1 MSYPIQGPSSQPYG
15 AYTFNSPVKQRQ
27 KRQYAQ
33 SLQQQQRRRQQTQQ
47 PPSSLPISRRENVV
61 DAYTWNAAAKT
72 AKTKPNESPL
82 KHAAPGVAQLDA
94 PPSWLE
100 GRKYAVLVDAG
111 SSGSRMQVYSWKD
124 PKIERAQRASKG
136 LGAKVLPKVEKGT
149 WENSG
154 VEWSHKVEPG
164 LSSFGDHP
172 ADVGNYLKGLLDH
185 AEKIVPPSAWAETP
199 IYVMAT
205 AGMRLLPDQ
214 QRQAVLG
221 ETCRYIR
228 EHTNFSLDGGGCDE
242 HVQVISGE
250 EEGLLG
256 WISVNYLMDGFHIR
270 GKKPSLDGE
279 TDIMEGKSTFGFLDM
294 GGASTQIAFEPSK
307 KALQGEGAAAEADL
321 TTVPLRMLDGTEVSH
336 KVFVTT
342 FLGYGT
348 NQARQRYID
357 LLRSDAV
364 KAQEPKQPLSDPCL
378 PNGLQLAQVEG
389 KPDVSLMGA
398 GNFTACLE
406 SMHPLLD
413 KEAVCDKPPC
423 LFHGVHVPKI
433 DFSVNHFIGVS
444 EYWFSSQDV
453 FGLGGVY
460 DFVDFQKAAVD
471 FCEKP
476 WAELK
481 QHLDAGD
488 LFGPEVQLSR
498 LQTQCFKAAWM
509 VTVLHEGIGIPRIVD
524 HKGAGDGTDHAD
536 EAQGKGEQKN
546 LFQSVN
552 DIDGFSVSWTLGKA
566 VLEASRDIPPAPGS
580 LPSPFDELAISNSK
594 LGKWDPFRPKWP
606 TTGEGSAFPP
616 ALGSASRHASPISLI
631 IMVAVFLLL
640 LVTCIC
646 TRGRGPRATRRRAA
660 IKDMLPPPVGTLG
673 GFCSSKRNGRGD
685 YVLASMEE
693 AGGDAS
699 KRGFWSN
706 LGKRAD
712 GKDYSPTM
720 EAEFGFSSEGSSE
733 ESSGASS
740 GSAGRGTRT
749 SSSRKRA
756 GTGVVGALGWPVRR
770 VALAMSSTFPSLFP
784 RRAARSKKRNSS
796 LPLSRDTAGTDGTL
810 GHGARIAAR
819 RGAATPTMVRVSRP
833 TSPTFTGITTG
844 TSISRPASRTSSRA
858 PTPVL
863 GHRLTSATL
872 STRSGLTTPGG
883 SGGLVSGAVPASG
896 PSSPLSERNTQ
907 TRPGLF
913 SASMSRAHS
922 VADLAATE
930 TGLLAPATR
939 TPSRQGS
946 PAPHLGPMSELDND
960 DGSAHP

>member
-1 MSYPIQGPSSQPYG
+1 MSYPIQGSSSQPYG
-15 AYTFNSPVKQRQ
+15 AYTFNTPVKQRQ
-27 KRQYAQ
+27 RRQLASSSQ
-33 SLQQQQRRRQQTQQ
+33 QKQQQRRTQ
-47 PPSSLPISRRENVV
+47 SSHLVQRENVA
-61 DAYTWNAAAKT
+61 DAYTWNAAKT
-72 AKTKPNESPL
+72 AKTKLNESPL
-82 KHAAPGVAQLDA
+82 KGAAPGAAQLDA
-94 PPSWLE
+94 PSSWLE
-100 GRKYAVLVDAG
+100 GRKYAVLIDAG

-124 PKIERAQRASKG
+124 PKLERALRASKG
-136 LGAKVLPKVEKGT
+136 LDAKVLPKVEKGT

-154 VEWSHKVEPG
+154 VDWSLKVEPG

-172 ADVGNYLKGLLDH
+172 ADVGKYLKELLDH
-185 AEKIVPPSAWAETP
+185 AEKIVPQSAWAETP

-214 QRQAVLG
+214 QREAVLS

-228 EHTNFSLDGGGCDE
+228 EHTSFSIDGGGCSE

-256 WISVNYLMDGFHIR
+256 WISINYLMDGFHIR

-348 NQARQRYID
+348 NQARNRYID
-357 LLRSDAV
+357 LLRSDDA
-364 KAQEPKQPLSDPCL
+364 KAQSPKHALADPCL
-378 PNGLQLAQVEG
+378 PSGLQLSDIEG
-389 KPDVSLMGA
+389 KPDLSLTGT

-413 KEAVCDKPPC
+413 KEAVCHKPPC

-471 FCEKP
+471 FCGKP

-481 QHLDAGD
+481 QHLAAGD
-488 LFGPEVQLSR
+488 LFGPEVQLNR

-580 LPSPFDELAISNSK
+580 LPSPFDELNKSNSK

-616 ALGSASRHASPISLI
+616 ALGNASRHVSPVSLI
-631 IMVAVFLLL
+631 VMVAVFLVLL
-640 LVTCIC
+640 ITCVC

-660 IKDMLPPPVGTLG
+660 IKEMLPPPLGTLG
-673 GFCSSKRNGRGD
+673 GLCSSKRNGRGD

-693 AGGDAS
+693 ATGDVS
-699 KRGFWSN
+699 KRGFWSK

-712 GKDYSPTM
+712 AKDYSPTM

-733 ESSGASS
+733 ESSGSS
-740 GSAGRGTRT
+740 GSAGRG
-749 SSSRKRA
+749 SWASSRKRSN
-756 GTGVVGALGWPVRR
+756 TGVVGILGWPVRR
-770 VALAMSSTFPSLFP
+770 VALALTSTFPSLAP
-784 RRAARSKKRNSS
+784 RRTSRPKKRNSS
-796 LPLSRDTAGTDGTL
+796 LPTSRDTADLL
-810 GHGARIAAR
+810 GNGARIAAR
-819 RGAATPTMVRVSRP
+819 RGAATPTMVRISRP
-833 TSPTFTGITTG
+833 ASPTFTGITSG
-844 TSISRPASRTSSRA
+844 TAISRPASRTSSRA

-872 STRSGLTTPGG
+872 TTRSGLTTPGG
-883 SGGLVSGAVPASG
+883 TLHASSVAAGGALSPTG
-896 PSSPLSERNTQ
+896 PGSPLGERHA
-907 TRPGLF
+907 RPNLF
-913 SASMSRAHS
+913 AASLSRAHS
-922 VADLAATE
+922 VTDMSSIE
-930 TGLLAPATR
+930 SGLLVAPTTR

-946 PAPHLGPMSELDND
+946 PAPHLSPMSELRNG
-960 DGSAHP
+960 DGSPEV

>member
-1 MSYPIQGPSSQPYG
+1 MSYPIQGSSSQPYG
-15 AYTFNSPVKQRQ
+15 AYTFNTPVKQRQ
-27 KRQYAQ
+27 RQKLAQ
-33 SLQQQQRRRQQTQQ
+33 RANQQRSQQRQQPRSEQVA
-47 PPSSLPISRRENVV
+47 IRENVA
-61 DAYTWNAAAKT
+61 DALTWNAAAKA
-72 AKTKPNESPL
+72 AKPKLNESPL
-82 KHAAPGVAQLDA
+82 KGAAPGAAQLDA
-94 PPSWLE
+94 PASWLE

-124 PKIERAQRASKG
+124 PKLERALRASKG
-136 LGAKVLPKVEKGT
+136 LDATVLPKVEKGT

-154 VEWSHKVEPG
+154 VDWSMKVEPG
-164 LSSFGDHP
+164 LSSYGDHP
-172 ADVGNYLKGLLDH
+172 ADVGSYLKELLDH

-205 AGMRLLPDQ
+205 AGMRLLPEN
-214 QRQAVLG
+214 QRQAVLS

-228 EHTNFSLDGGGCDE
+228 EHTSFSIDGGGCSE

-270 GKKPSLDGE
+270 GKQASLDGE
-279 TDIMEGKSTFGFLDM
+279 TDVVEGKSTFGFLDM

-307 KALQGEGAAAEADL
+307 KALQGEGVAAEADL
-321 TTVPLRMLDGTEVSH
+321 TAVSLRMLDGTEVSH

-348 NQARQRYID
+348 NQARQRYLD
-357 LLRSDAV
+357 LLRHDSSASQGSP
-364 KAQEPKQPLSDPCL
+364 KALLDPCL
-378 PNGLQLAQVEG
+378 NSGLQLSDAAG
-389 KPDVSLMGA
+389 THDLALSGT

-406 SMHPLLD
+406 SLHPLLD
-413 KEAVCDKPPC
+413 KEAACTKPPC

-471 FCEKP
+471 FCGKP

-481 QHLDAGD
+481 HHLDVGD
-488 LFGPEVQLSR
+488 LFGPEVQLNR

-509 VTVLHEGIGIPRIVD
+509 TTVLHEGIGIPRIVD

-580 LPSPFDELAISNSK
+580 LPSPFDELNKANSK

-616 ALGSASRHASPISLI
+616 ALGEASRHVSPVYMIS
-631 IMVAVFLLL
+631 MVAVFLLL
-640 LVTCIC
+640 LVTCVC

-660 IKDMLPPPVGTLG
+660 IKEMLPPPFGTFG
-673 GFCSSKRNGRGD
+673 GLCSSKRTGRGD
-685 YVLASMEE
+685 YVLANMEE
-693 AGGDAS
+693 AAGDAQ
-699 KRGFWSN
+699 KRGFWSK

-720 EAEFGFSSEGSSE
+720 EAEFGFNSEGSSE
-733 ESSGASS
+733 ESSGSS
-740 GSAGRGTRT
+740 GSAGRGTRGST
-749 SSSRKRA
+749 RKH
-756 GTGVVGALGWPVRR
+756 GNTGIVGALGWPVRR
-770 VALAMSSTFPSLFP
+770 VALTLSSTFPSLFA
-784 RRAARSKKRNSS
+784 RRNTRTKKRSS
-796 LPLSRDTAGTDGTL
+796 MLPSSRDE
-810 GHGARIAAR
+810 GARISSR
-819 RGAATPTMVRVSRP
+819 RGATTPTMVRISRP
-833 TSPTFTGITTG
+833 ASPTFTGITSG
-844 TSISRPASRTSSRA
+844 TAISRPASRTSSRA

-872 STRSGLTTPGG
+872 TTRSGVNTPGG
-883 SGGLVSGAVPASG
+883 TGSGGAAGALSPTG
-896 PSSPLSERNTQ
+896 PGSPLGERHART
-907 TRPGLF
+907 GLF
-913 SASMSRAHS
+913 AASLSRAHS
-922 VADLAATE
+922 VTDMASIE
-930 TGLLAPATR
+930 SSLLVAPTR

-946 PAPHLGPMSELDND
+946 PAPHLSPMSELRPSTN
-960 DGSAHP
+960 AHDA

>member
-1 MSYPIQGPSSQPYG
+1 MSYPIPGSSSQPYG
-15 AYTFNSPVKQRQ
+15 AYTFNTPVKRRQ
-27 KRQYAQ
+27 VASSSQQKQQ
-33 SLQQQQRRRQQTQQ
+33 QQQQQQRRSQASHLIQ
-47 PPSSLPISRRENVV
+47 RENVA
-61 DAYTWNAAAKT
+61 DAYTWNAAKT
-72 AKTKPNESPL
+72 TKPKLNESPL
-82 KHAAPGVAQLDA
+82 KGAAPGAAQLDA
-94 PPSWLE
+94 PASWLE
-100 GRKYAVLVDAG
+100 GRKYAVLIDAG

-124 PKIERAQRASKG
+124 PKLERALRASKG
-136 LGAKVLPKVEKGT
+136 LDAKVLPKVEKGT

-154 VEWSHKVEPG
+154 VDWSLKVEPG
-164 LSSFGDHP
+164 LSSYGDHP
-172 ADVGNYLKGLLDH
+172 ADVGSYLKELLDH
-185 AEKIVPPSAWAETP
+185 AEKIVPESAWADTP

-214 QRQAVLG
+214 QREAVLS

-228 EHTNFSLDGGGCDE
+228 EHTSFSLDGGGCSE

-256 WISVNYLMDGFHIR
+256 WISINYLMDGFHIR
-270 GKKPSLDGE
+270 GKKASLDGE

-348 NQARQRYID
+348 NQARNRYID
-357 LLRSDAV
+357 LLRSNDSKTQSSKHA
-364 KAQEPKQPLSDPCL
+364 LSDPCL
-378 PNGLQLAQVEG
+378 PSGLQLSDLEG
-389 KPDVSLMGA
+389 KPNVSLTGT

-413 KEAVCDKPPC
+413 KEAVCNKPPC

-471 FCEKP
+471 FCGKP

-481 QHLDAGD
+481 QHLAAGD
-488 LFGPEVQLSR
+488 LFGPEVQLNR

-580 LPSPFDELAISNSK
+580 LPSPFDELSKSNSK

-616 ALGSASRHASPISLI
+616 ALGGASRHVSPVSLI

-640 LVTCIC
+640 LITCIC
-646 TRGRGPRATRRRAA
+646 TRGRGPRASRRRAA
-660 IKDMLPPPVGTLG
+660 IKEMLPPPLGTLG
-673 GFCSSKRNGRGD
+673 GFCSTKRNGRGD
-685 YVLASMEE
+685 YVLANMEE
-693 AGGDAS
+693 ATGDIS
-699 KRGFWSN
+699 KRGFWSK

-712 GKDYSPTM
+712 AKDYSPTM

-733 ESSGASS
+733 ESSGSS
-740 GSAGRGTRT
+740 GSAGRGSRT
-749 SSSRKRA
+749 SLRKRSN
-756 GTGVVGALGWPVRR
+756 TGIIGVLGWPVRR
-770 VALAMSSTFPSLFP
+770 VALALTSTFPSLAP
-784 RRAARSKKRNSS
+784 RRTTRSKKRNST
-796 LPLSRDTAGTDGTL
+796 LPTSRDAADGML

-819 RGAATPTMVRVSRP
+819 RGAAAPTMVRISRP
-833 TSPTFTGITTG
+833 ASPTFTGITLG
-844 TSISRPASRTSSRA
+844 TAISRPASRTSSRA

-872 STRSGLTTPGG
+872 TTRSGLATPGG
-883 SGGLVSGAVPASG
+883 TIHASSVAPGGTLSPTG
-896 PSSPLSERNTQ
+896 PGSPLGERHV
-907 TRPGLF
+907 RPNLF
-913 SASMSRAHS
+913 AASLSRAHS
-922 VADLAATE
+922 VTDMTTIE
-930 TGLLAPATR
+930 SNLLVAPTAR

-946 PAPHLGPMSELDND
+946 PAPHLSPMSELRNG
-960 DGSAHP
+960 DGSPDV

>member
-1 MSYPIQGPSSQPYG
+1 MSYPIQGSSSQPYG
-15 AYTFNSPVKQRQ
+15 AYGFNTPVTRRQR
-27 KRQYAQ
+27 RQLPSYPQ
-33 SLQQQQRRRQQTQQ
+33 QRQQQRRSEPVAVQQ
-47 PPSSLPISRRENVV
+47 RENVA
-61 DAYTWNAAAKT
+61 DALTWNAAAKGSK
-72 AKTKPNESPL
+72 AQINESPL
-82 KHAAPGVAQLDA
+82 KDAAPGAAQLDA
-94 PPSWLE
+94 PTSWLE
-100 GRKYAVLVDAG
+100 GRKYAVLIDAG

-124 PKIERAQRASKG
+124 PKLERALRASKG
-136 LGAKVLPKVEKGT
+136 LDATVLPKVEKGT

-154 VEWSHKVEPG
+154 VDWSLKVEPG
-164 LSSFGDHP
+164 LSSFGDHY

-205 AGMRLLPDQ
+205 AGMRLLPKHQ
-214 QRQAVLG
+214 QEAVLG

-228 EHTNFSLDGGGCDE
+228 ENTSFSIDGGGCDE
-242 HVQVISGE
+242 HVQIISGE

-256 WISVNYLMDGFHIR
+256 WISINYLMDGFHIR
-270 GKKPSLDGE
+270 GKKASIDGE

-321 TTVPLRMLDGTEVSH
+321 TSVSLRMLDGTEVSH

-357 LLRSDAV
+357 MLQLDGS
-364 KAQEPKQPLSDPCL
+364 KSQTPKNPLASPLADPCL
-378 PNGLQLAQVEG
+378 PDGLQLADAG
-389 KPDVSLMGA
+389 KSDVSLMGT

-413 KEAVCDKPPC
+413 KEAACTKPPC

-444 EYWFSSQDV
+444 EYWFSSHDV

-460 DFVDFQKAAVD
+460 DFVDFQKAASD
-471 FCEKP
+471 FCGKP

-488 LFGPEVQLSR
+488 LFGPEVQLNR

-566 VLEASRDIPPAPGS
+566 VLEASRDIPPAPGT
-580 LPSPFDELAISNSK
+580 LPSPFDELAKSNSK

-616 ALGSASRHASPISLI
+616 ALGEAGRHVSPISLV
-631 IMVAVFLLL
+631 IMVAVFLSL
-640 LVTCIC
+640 LVTCVC

-660 IKDMLPPPVGTLG
+660 MKDMMPPPFGTFG
-673 GFCSSKRNGRGD
+673 GLCSSKRNGRGD

-693 AGGDAS
+693 AATADPL
-699 KRGFWSN
+699 KRGFWSK

-712 GKDYSPTM
+712 DKAYSPTM

-733 ESSGASS
+733 ESSGS
-740 GSAGRGTRT
+740 GRSAGQGSRSG
-749 SSSRKRA
+749 SRKRN
-756 GTGVVGALGWPVRR
+756 TGVVGALGWPVRR
-770 VALAMSSTFPSLFP
+770 VALTLSSTFPSLFP
-784 RRAARSKKRNSS
+784 RRTAKNKKRSS
-796 LPLSRDTAGTDGTL
+796 TLPISRDLAGTDGAL
-810 GHGARIAAR
+810 GNGRIAAR
-819 RGAATPTMVRVSRP
+819 RGATTPTMVRISRP
-833 TSPTFTGITTG
+833 ASPTSTGLTSG
-844 TSISRPASRTSSRA
+844 TAISRPASRTSSRA

-883 SGGLVSGAVPASG
+883 SVMANGIAHGGILSPTGAG
-896 PSSPLSERNTQ
+896 SPLGERHAS
-907 TRPGLF
+907 RPGLF
-913 SASMSRAHS
+913 AASLSRAHS
-922 VADLAATE
+922 VTDMASIE
-930 TGLLAPATR
+930 SGLLAPAAR
-939 TPSRQGS
+939 TPARQNS
-946 PAPHLGPMSELDND
+946 PTPHLSPMSELRHGDVSLD
-960 DGSAHP
+960 

>member
-1 MSYPIQGPSSQPYG
+1 MSYPIQGSSSQPYA
-15 AYTFNSPVKQRQ
+15 AYTFNTPVKQRQ
-27 KRQYAQ
+27 RRQLATSSQ
-33 SLQQQQRRRQQTQQ
+33 EKQQQPRRTQPSYVQ
-47 PPSSLPISRRENVV
+47 PRENVA
-61 DAYTWNAAAKT
+61 DAFTWNAAKASKS
-72 AKTKPNESPL
+72 KLKESPL
-82 KHAAPGVAQLDA
+82 KHAAPGAAQVDA
-94 PPSWLE
+94 PASWLE

-124 PKIERAQRASKG
+124 PKLERALRASKG
-136 LGAKVLPKVEKGT
+136 LDAKVLPKVEKGT

-154 VEWSHKVEPG
+154 MDWSLKIEPG
-164 LSSFGDHP
+164 LSSYGDHP
-172 ADVGNYLKGLLDH
+172 ADVGSHLKVLLDH
-185 AEKIVPPSAWAETP
+185 AEKIVPPSALAETP

-205 AGMRLLPDQ
+205 AGMRLLPDH
-214 QRQAVLG
+214 QREAVLS

-228 EHTNFSLDGGGCDE
+228 QHTSFSIDGGGCSE

-256 WISVNYLMDGFHIR
+256 WISINYLMDGFHIR
-270 GKKPSLDGE
+270 GKKASLDGE

-307 KALQGEGAAAEADL
+307 QALQGEGAAAEAEL

-336 KVFVTT
+336 EVFVTT

-348 NQARQRYID
+348 NQARNRYID
-357 LLRSDAV
+357 LLGSED
-364 KAQEPKQPLSDPCL
+364 KAQASKHALTDPCL
-378 PNGLQLAQVEG
+378 PNGLQLSEIDG
-389 KPDVSLMGA
+389 KPDVSLTGT

-406 SMHPLLD
+406 SIHPLLD
-413 KEAVCDKPPC
+413 KEAMCNKPPC

-444 EYWFSSQDV
+444 EYWFSSQDI

-471 FCEKP
+471 FCGKP

-488 LFGPEVQLSR
+488 LFGPAVQLNR

-580 LPSPFDELAISNSK
+580 LPSPFDELNKSNSK

-616 ALGSASRHASPISLI
+616 ALGGASRHVSPVSLI
-631 IMVAVFLLL
+631 IMVAIFLSL

-646 TRGRGPRATRRRAA
+646 TRGRGPRATRRRAV
-660 IKDMLPPPVGTLG
+660 IKEMLPPPIGTFG
-673 GFCSSKRNGRGD
+673 GLCSPKRIGRGD
-685 YVLASMEE
+685 YVLANMEE
-693 AGGDAS
+693 ATGDVL
-699 KRGFWSN
+699 KRGFWSK
-706 LGKRAD
+706 LGKRAE
-712 GKDYSPTM
+712 GNDYSPTM
-720 EAEFGFSSEGSSE
+720 EAEFGFNSEGSSE
-733 ESSGASS
+733 ESSATSA
-740 GSAGRGTRT
+740 SAGRG
-749 SSSRKRA
+749 SPGGSRKRSNTGIA
-756 GTGVVGALGWPVRR
+756 GVVGWPVRR
-770 VALAMSSTFPSLFP
+770 VTLALTSTFPSLAP
-784 RRAARSKKRNSS
+784 RRATRAKKRNSS
-796 LPLSRDTAGTDGTL
+796 LPISRVDPDGTL
-810 GHGARIAAR
+810 AHGRIAAR
-819 RGAATPTMVRVSRP
+819 RGSATPTMVRVSRP
-833 TSPTFTGITTG
+833 ASPTFTGITSG
-844 TSISRPASRTSSRA
+844 TAISRPASRTSSRA

-863 GHRLTSATL
+863 GHRLTSASLT
-872 STRSGLTTPGG
+872 TRSGLTTPGG
-883 SGGLVSGAVPASG
+883 TIMVSSSAPGGVVSPTGG
-896 PSSPLSERNTQ
+896 GSPLGERHN
-907 TRPGLF
+907 RPNLF
-913 SASMSRAHS
+913 AASLSRAHS
-922 VADLAATE
+922 ITDLTTIE
-930 TGLLAPATR
+930 SGLLGAHTATTR

-946 PAPHLGPMSELDND
+946 PAPHLSPMTELRND
-960 DGSAHP
+960 DSSPVV

>member
-1 MSYPIQGPSSQPYG
+1 MSYPIQGSSSQPYG
-15 AYTFNSPVKQRQ
+15 AYTFNTPVKQRQ
-27 KRQYAQ
+27 RRQYVPP
-33 SLQQQQRRRQQTQQ
+33 SQQQQKRQSQSTH
-47 PPSSLPISRRENVV
+47 LARRENVV
-61 DAYTWNAAAKT
+61 DALTWNAAAKS
-72 AKTKPNESPL
+72 TKPKLNESPL
-82 KHAAPGVAQLDA
+82 KDAVPGAAQLDA
-94 PPSWLE
+94 PASWLE
-100 GRKYAVLVDAG
+100 GRKYAVLIDAG

-124 PKIERAQRASKG
+124 PKLERALRASKG
-136 LGAKVLPKVEKGT
+136 LDAKLLPKVEKGT

-154 VEWSHKVEPG
+154 VDWSLKVEPG

-205 AGMRLLPDQ
+205 AGMRLLPDR
-214 QRQAVLG
+214 QRQAVLA

-228 EHTNFSLDGGGCDE
+228 EYTSFSLDGGGCNE

-270 GKKPSLDGE
+270 GRKASLDGE

-357 LLRSDAV
+357 LLRSDAI
-364 KAQEPKQPLSDPCL
+364 KAQDSNQPLSDPCL
-378 PNGLQLAQVEG
+378 PNGLQLAHVDG
-389 KPDVSLMGA
+389 KPHVSLMGA

-413 KEAVCDKPPC
+413 KEAVCHKPPC

-444 EYWFSSQDV
+444 EYWFSSHDV

-471 FCEKP
+471 FCGKP

-580 LPSPFDELAISNSK
+580 LPSPFDELTKSNSK
-594 LGKWDPFRPKWP
+594 LDQWDPFRPKWP

-616 ALGSASRHASPISLI
+616 ALGDARRHMSPISLI
-631 IMVAVFLLL
+631 VMVAVFLVL
-640 LVTCIC
+640 LVTCVC

-660 IKDMLPPPVGTLG
+660 IRDMLPPPLGTFG
-673 GFCSSKRNGRGD
+673 GMCSSKRNGRGD

-693 AGGDAS
+693 ASGDVS
-699 KRGFWSN
+699 KRGFWSK

-733 ESSGASS
+733 ESSSGSS
-740 GSAGRGTRT
+740 GSAGAGSHT
-749 SSSRKRA
+749 SSRKRA
-756 GTGVVGALGWPVRR
+756 NTGVAGVLGWPVRR
-770 VALAMSSTFPSLFP
+770 VALALTSTFPSLLP
-784 RRAARSKKRNSS
+784 RRTTRSKKRNSS
-796 LPLSRDTAGTDGTL
+796 LPLSRDGSASDGML

-833 TSPTFTGITTG
+833 ASPTFTGITTG
-844 TSISRPASRTSSRA
+844 TAISRPASRTSSRA

-883 SGGLVSGAVPASG
+883 NVSGALSPSG
-896 PSSPLSERNTQ
+896 PGSPLGERLASAASE
-907 TRPGLF
+907 
-913 SASMSRAHS
+913 
-922 VADLAATE
+922 
-930 TGLLAPATR
+930 
-939 TPSRQGS
+939 
-946 PAPHLGPMSELDND
+946 PHVG
-960 DGSAHP
+960 A

>member
-1 MSYPIQGPSSQPYG
+1 MSYPIQGSSSQPYG
-15 AYTFNSPVKQRQ
+15 AYTFNTPVKQRQ
-27 KRQYAQ
+27 RRQYAPP
-33 SLQQQQRRRQQTQQ
+33 SQQQQQKRQLQ
-47 PPSSLPISRRENVV
+47 SSHLARRENVA
-61 DAYTWNAAAKT
+61 DAYTWNAAAK
-72 AKTKPNESPL
+72 ATKPKLNESPL
-82 KHAAPGVAQLDA
+82 KDAVPGAAQLDA
-94 PPSWLE
+94 PASWLE
-100 GRKYAVLVDAG
+100 GRKYAVLIDAG

-124 PKIERAQRASKG
+124 PKLERALRASKG
-136 LGAKVLPKVEKGT
+136 LDAKVLPKVEKGT

-154 VEWSHKVEPG
+154 VDWSLKVEPG

-172 ADVGNYLKGLLDH
+172 ADVGHYLKGLLDH

-205 AGMRLLPDQ
+205 AGMRLLPDR
-214 QRQAVLG
+214 QRQAVLA

-228 EHTNFSLDGGGCDE
+228 EHTSFSLDGGGCNE

-270 GKKPSLDGE
+270 GKKASLDGE

-364 KAQEPKQPLSDPCL
+364 KAQDANQPLSDPCL
-378 PNGLQLAQVEG
+378 PNGLQLAHVDG
-389 KPDVSLMGA
+389 KPNVSLMGA

-413 KEAVCDKPPC
+413 KEAVCHQPPC

-444 EYWFSSQDV
+444 EYWFSSHDV

-471 FCEKP
+471 FCGKP

-566 VLEASRDIPPAPGS
+566 VLEASRDISPAPGS
-580 LPSPFDELAISNSK
+580 LPSPFDELTKSNSK
-594 LGKWDPFRPKWP
+594 LGQWDPFRPKWP

-616 ALGSASRHASPISLI
+616 TLGSARRHMSPVSLI
-631 IMVAVFLLL
+631 VLVAVFLVL
-640 LVTCIC
+640 LVTCVC

-660 IKDMLPPPVGTLG
+660 IKDMLPPPLGTLG
-673 GFCSSKRNGRGD
+673 GMCSSKRTGRGD

-693 AGGDAS
+693 ATGDVS
-699 KRGFWSN
+699 KRGFWSK

-733 ESSGASS
+733 ESSGSS
-740 GSAGRGTRT
+740 GSAGTGSRT
-749 SSSRKRA
+749 SSSRRR
-756 GTGVVGALGWPVRR
+756 GNTGVAGVLGWPVRR
-770 VALAMSSTFPSLFP
+770 VALALTSTFPSLLP
-784 RRAARSKKRNSS
+784 RRTTRSKKRNSS
-796 LPLSRDTAGTDGTL
+796 LPLSRDASASDGML

-833 TSPTFTGITTG
+833 ASPTFTGITTG
-844 TSISRPASRTSSRA
+844 AAISRPASRTSSRA

-883 SGGLVSGAVPASG
+883 NVNGALSPSG
-896 PSSPLSERNTQ
+896 PSSPLGERTI
-907 TRPGLF
+907 RPGLF
-913 SASMSRAHS
+913 SASLSRAHS
-922 VADLAATE
+922 VADMATVE
-930 TGLLAPATR
+930 SGLLLAPTTR
-939 TPSRQGS
+939 APSRQGS
-946 PAPHLGPMSELDND
+946 PAPPHLSPMSELRNG
-960 DGSAHP
+960 DGSPDV

>member
-1 MSYPIQGPSSQPYG
+1 MSYPIQGSSSQPYG
-15 AYTFNSPVKQRQ
+15 AYTFNTPVKQRQ
-27 KRQYAQ
+27 RRQYAPP
-33 SLQQQQRRRQQTQQ
+33 LQQQQKRQAQSTH
-47 PPSSLPISRRENVV
+47 LARRENVE
-61 DAYTWNAAAKT
+61 DAYTWNAAAK
-72 AKTKPNESPL
+72 AANPKLNESPL
-82 KHAAPGVAQLDA
+82 KDAVPGAAQLDA
-94 PPSWLE
+94 PASWLE
-100 GRKYAVLVDAG
+100 GRKYAVLIDAG

-124 PKIERAQRASKG
+124 PKLERALRASKG
-136 LGAKVLPKVEKGT
+136 LDAKVLPKVEKGT
-149 WENSG
+149 WESSG
-154 VEWSHKVEPG
+154 VDWSLKVEPG
-164 LSSFGDHP
+164 LSSYGDHP
-172 ADVGNYLKGLLDH
+172 ADVGNYLKSLLDH
-185 AEKIVPPSAWAETP
+185 AEKIVPQSAWAETP

-205 AGMRLLPDQ
+205 AGMRLLPEP
-214 QRQAVLG
+214 QREAVLA

-228 EHTNFSLDGGGCDE
+228 EHTTFSLNGGGCDA

-270 GKKPSLDGE
+270 GKKASLDGE
-279 TDIMEGKSTFGFLDM
+279 TDIQEGKSTFGFLDM
-294 GGASTQIAFEPSK
+294 GGASTQIAFEPSR

-364 KAQEPKQPLSDPCL
+364 KAQESNQLLSDPCL
-378 PNGLQLAQVEG
+378 PNGLQLAHVDG
-389 KPDVSLMGA
+389 KSDVSLMGA

-413 KEAVCDKPPC
+413 KEAVCHKPPC

-444 EYWFSSQDV
+444 EYWFSSHDI

-471 FCEKP
+471 FCGKP

-481 QHLDAGD
+481 QHLDAKD
-488 LFGPEVQLSR
+488 FFGPEVQLSR

-552 DIDGFSVSWTLGKA
+552 DIEGFSVSWTLGKA
-566 VLEASRDIPPAPGS
+566 VLEASHDIPPAPGS
-580 LPSPFDELAISNSK
+580 LPSPFDELTKSNSK
-594 LGKWDPFRPKWP
+594 LGQWDPFRPKWH

-616 ALGSASRHASPISLI
+616 ALNSARRHMSPISLI
-631 IMVAVFLLL
+631 VMVAIFLVLL
-640 LVTCIC
+640 ITCLC

-660 IKDMLPPPVGTLG
+660 IKDMLPPPLGTLG
-673 GFCSSKRNGRGD
+673 GMCSTKRASRGD

-693 AGGDAS
+693 ASGDVS
-699 KRGFWSN
+699 KRGFWSK

-733 ESSGASS
+733 ESSSGSS
-740 GSAGRGTRT
+740 GSAGAGLRT
-749 SSSRKRA
+749 SSRKRA
-756 GTGVVGALGWPVRR
+756 SKGVAGVLGWPVRR
-770 VALAMSSTFPSLFP
+770 VALALTSTFPSLLP
-784 RRAARSKKRNSS
+784 RRTTRPKKRNSS
-796 LPLSRDTAGTDGTL
+796 LPMSRDGSASDGVL

-819 RGAATPTMVRVSRP
+819 RGATAPTMVRVSRP
-833 TSPTFTGITTG
+833 ASPTFTGITTG
-844 TSISRPASRTSSRA
+844 TAISRPASRTSSRA

-883 SGGLVSGAVPASG
+883 NASGALSPGG
-896 PSSPLSERNTQ
+896 PGSPLGERTI
-907 TRPGLF
+907 RPGLF
-913 SASMSRAHS
+913 SASLSRAHS
-922 VADLAATE
+922 VADMSTVESGL
-930 TGLLAPATR
+930 LLAPTAPRPPT
-939 TPSRQGS
+939 RQGS
-946 PAPHLGPMSELDND
+946 PAPPHLSAMSELRNG
-960 DGSAHP
+960 DGSPDV

>member
-1 MSYPIQGPSSQPYG
+1 MSYPIQGSSSQPYG
-15 AYTFNSPVKQRQ
+15 AYTFNTPVKRRQRQ
-27 KRQYAQ
+27 QYTVASQ
-33 SLQQQQRRRQQTQQ
+33 KQQQQRRSQ
-47 PPSSLPISRRENVV
+47 PTHVQPRENVA
-61 DAYTWNAAAKT
+61 DAYTWYAAAKPN
-72 AKTKPNESPL
+72 KPNLKESPL
-82 KHAAPGVAQLDA
+82 KDAAPGAAQFDA
-94 PPSWLE
+94 PSSWLE
-100 GRKYAVLVDAG
+100 GRKYAVLIDAG

-124 PKIERAQRASKG
+124 PKLERALRAKQG
-136 LGAKVLPKVEKGT
+136 LDATVLPKVEKGT

-154 VEWSHKVEPG
+154 MDWSLKVTPG
-164 LSSFGDHP
+164 LSSFGDRP
-172 ADVGNYLKGLLDH
+172 ADVGKYLKGLLDH
-185 AEKIVPPSAWAETP
+185 AEKIVPPSAWADTP

-205 AGMRLLPDQ
+205 AGMRLLPKQ
-214 QRQAVLG
+214 QREAVLA
-221 ETCRYIR
+221 EACRYIR
-228 EHTNFSLDGGGCDE
+228 QHTSFSIDGGGCDE
-242 HVQVISGE
+242 HVQVITGE

-256 WISVNYLMDGFHIR
+256 WISINYLMDGFHIR
-270 GKKPSLDGE
+270 GKKPSLAGE

-307 KALQGEGAAAEADL
+307 KALQGEGAAAEAEL
-321 TTVPLRMLDGTEVSH
+321 TPVSLRMLDGTEVSH

-357 LLRSDAV
+357 LLRSIDGNSQSSKHAL
-364 KAQEPKQPLSDPCL
+364 PDPCL
-378 PNGLQLAQVEG
+378 PSGLQLSDVEG
-389 KPDVSLMGA
+389 KPDVALTGT

-413 KEAVCDKPPC
+413 KEAACTKPPC

-444 EYWFSSQDV
+444 EYWFSAQDV

-460 DFVDFQKAAVD
+460 DFVDFQKAANE
-471 FCEKP
+471 FCSKP

-481 QHLDAGD
+481 HHLDAGD
-488 LFGPEVQLSR
+488 LFGPEVQLNR

-580 LPSPFDELAISNSK
+580 LPSPFEELNKANSK

-616 ALGSASRHASPISLI
+616 ALGAARRHVSPVSMI
-631 IMVAVFLLL
+631 IMVAMFLVLL
-640 LVTCIC
+640 ITCVC
-646 TRGRGPRATRRRAA
+646 TRGRGPRASRRRAA
-660 IKDMLPPPVGTLG
+660 IKEMLPPPLGTFG
-673 GFCSSKRNGRGD
+673 GLCSSKRSPRGD
-685 YVLASMEE
+685 YVLANMEE
-693 AGGDAS
+693 AASGDIS
-699 KRGFWSN
+699 KRGFWSK

-712 GKDYSPTM
+712 TKGYSPTM

-733 ESSGASS
+733 ESSGSS
-740 GSAGRGTRT
+740 GSAGRGSR
-749 SSSRKRA
+749 SSSRKRS
-756 GTGVVGALGWPVRR
+756 TGLFGVLGWPIRR
-770 VALAMSSTFPSLFP
+770 VALSITSIFPSLAP
-784 RRAARSKKRNSS
+784 RRTTKSKKRTST
-796 LPLSRDTAGTDGTL
+796 LLVSRDSSDNLL

-819 RGAATPTMVRVSRP
+819 KGASTPTTVRISRP
-833 TSPTFTGITTG
+833 ASPTFTGITSG
-844 TSISRPASRTSSRA
+844 TAISRPASRTSSRA

-883 SGGLVSGAVPASG
+883 SVLASSVAAPGALSPSG
-896 PSSPLSERNTQ
+896 PGSPLGERHG

-913 SASMSRAHS
+913 SASLSRAHS
-922 VADLAATE
+922 VTDMTTIE
-930 TGLLAPATR
+930 SGLLGAPTTR
-939 TPSRQGS
+939 TPSGQGS
-946 PAPHLGPMSELDND
+946 PAPPHLSPMTELRSG
-960 DGSAHP
+960 DGSP